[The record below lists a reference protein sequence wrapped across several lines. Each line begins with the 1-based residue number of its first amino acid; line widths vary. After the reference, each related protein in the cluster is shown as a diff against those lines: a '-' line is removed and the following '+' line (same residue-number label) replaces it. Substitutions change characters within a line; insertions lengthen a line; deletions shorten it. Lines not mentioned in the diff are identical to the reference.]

1 MKPCAAP
8 WLISPRGAAS
18 GNEPV
23 ANPLPACLD
32 GRAQPPPS
40 PMHSRRS
47 FLKLAPLAVG
57 ACALAPRLLAS
68 APATPVEE
76 DDPAAAA
83 SGENKDA
90 ATEEP

>member
-1 MKPCAAP
+1 
-8 WLISPRGAAS
+8 
-18 GNEPV
+18 
-23 ANPLPACLD
+23 
-32 GRAQPPPS
+32 
-40 PMHSRRS
+40 MHSRRS